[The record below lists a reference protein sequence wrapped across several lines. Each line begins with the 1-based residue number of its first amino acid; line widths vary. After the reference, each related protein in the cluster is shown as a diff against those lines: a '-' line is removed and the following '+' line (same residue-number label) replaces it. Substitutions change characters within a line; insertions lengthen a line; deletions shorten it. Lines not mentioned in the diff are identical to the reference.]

1 MTVDTGLTTSGR
13 ARISTRL
20 PGNFKG
26 RLQRFRMVGPY
37 VARIFGVRILGRR
50 IQTNDTPW
58 DWINVPLEPTPD
70 AWHEVAM
77 PVNQTPEGF
86 TWVDLPVD
94 PIE

>member
-1 MTVDTGLTTSGR
+1 
-13 ARISTRL
+13 
-20 PGNFKG
+20 
-26 RLQRFRMVGPY
+26 
-37 VARIFGVRILGRR
+37 
-50 IQTNDTPW
+50 
-58 DWINVPLEPTPD
+58 VPLEPTPD